1 MTAYQLVSKEKGGQ
15 SVRQLLRLLWDHLSR
30 HRRRQLKALLFVM
43 LISSLAEVLSL
54 AAVLPFLAVLSNPGS
69 LWSQPLVQQWSP
81 VLGISS
87 INDLLLPIT
96 LVFVAAS
103 IVAGA
108 IRLLSLWLS
117 GRLAAA
123 IGSDLS
129 CEAYLRTLH
138 QPYSVQVARNSSS
151 LIASISADLSMVIFQ
166 VLNPLLLL
174 ASSALIAVAIVAT
187 LLVIGWSIAVG
198 SGVVIL
204 FVYTIVVISS
214 KRPLKQLGQR
224 QVALNRQ
231 LIQVLQEGLGAI
243 RDVLLYG
250 SQDFYTNNYR
260 QVDQS
265 LRRADPGWLSGYL
278 PAIGDGAV
286 RDGADRFGWLHPG
299 SAGRRGQGAAAAGC
313 VGASSAATAHG
324 SKGL

>member
-1 MTAYQLVSKEKGGQ
+1 MEPATG
-15 SVRQLLRLLWDHLSR
+15 
-30 HRRRQLKALLFVM
+30 
-43 LISSLAEVLSL
+43 
-54 AAVLPFLAVLSNPGS
+54 AAVVS
-69 LWSQPLVQQWSP
+69 

-265 LRRADPGWLSGYL
+265 LRRAKPRLAFW
-278 PAIGDGAV
+278 V
-286 RDGADRFGWLHPG
+286 FTRDW
-299 SAGRRGQGAAAAGC
+299 
-313 VGASSAATAHG
+313 
-324 SKGL
+324 